1 MRFNEIVYNQLEIDD
16 DVIEEYIR
24 SFDRSFDEE
33 ELSIDD
39 CTIDDFINFVT
50 ERYYIDDFVET
61 TDVEWD
67 LKKKYFHDE
76 LNRVKA
82 QMNND

>member
-1 MRFNEIVYNQLEIDD
+1 MRFNEIIYNQLEIDD
-16 DVIEEYIR
+16 DIIEEYI
-24 SFDRSFDEE
+24 RSFDEE

-61 TDVEWD
+61 TDVEYD
-67 LKKKYFHDE
+67 LRKEYFHNE
-76 LNRVKA
+76 LNRVKD

>member
-1 MRFNEIVYNQLEIDD
+1 MRFNEIIYNQLEIDD
-16 DVIEEYIR
+16 DVIEEYI
-24 SFDRSFDEE
+24 RSFDEE

-61 TDVEWD
+61 TDVEYD
-67 LKKKYFHDE
+67 LRTIYFHNE
-76 LNRVKA
+76 LNRVKD

>member
-16 DVIEEYIR
+16 DVIEEYI
-24 SFDRSFDEE
+24 RSFDEE

-50 ERYYIDDFVET
+50 ERYYIDDFIET
-61 TDVEWD
+61 TDVEYD
-67 LKKKYFHDE
+67 LRNKYFHDE
-76 LNRVKA
+76 IRRVKE
-82 QMNND
+82 QLNND

>member
-1 MRFNEIVYNQLEIDD
+1 MRFNEIIYNQLEIDD
-16 DVIEEYIR
+16 DVIEEYI
-24 SFDRSFDEE
+24 RSFDEE

-61 TDVEWD
+61 TDVEYD
-67 LKKKYFHDE
+67 LRNIYFHNE
-76 LNRVKA
+76 LNRVKD

>member
-1 MRFNEIVYNQLEIDD
+1 MRFNERVYNQLEIDD
-16 DVIEEYIR
+16 DVIEDYIK
-24 SFDRSFDEE
+24 SFEDEDI
-33 ELSIDD
+33 SIED

-61 TDVEWD
+61 TDVEYD
-67 LKKKYFHDE
+67 LRTIYFHNE
-76 LNRVKA
+76 LNRVKD

>member
-1 MRFNEIVYNQLEIDD
+1 MRFNEIIHNQLEIDD
-16 DVIEEYIR
+16 DIIEEYIR

-39 CTIDDFINFVT
+39 CTIDDFINFVI
-50 ERYYIDDFVET
+50 ERYYIDDLVET
-61 TDVEWD
+61 TDVEYD
-67 LKKKYFHDE
+67 LRKKYFHDE
-76 LNRVKA
+76 LNRVKD

>member
-1 MRFNEIVYNQLEIDD
+1 MRFNEIIYNQLEIDD
-16 DVIEEYIR
+16 DVIEEYI
-24 SFDRSFDEE
+24 RSFDEE

-61 TDVEWD
+61 TDCEYD

-76 LNRVKA
+76 LNRVKD

>member
-16 DVIEEYIR
+16 DIIEEYIK
-24 SFDRSFDEE
+24 SFDEE

-50 ERYYIDDFVET
+50 ERYYIDDFIET
-61 TDVEWD
+61 TDVEYD
-67 LKKKYFHDE
+67 LRNKYFHDE
-76 LNRVKA
+76 IKRVKD
-82 QMNND
+82 QINND

>member
-1 MRFNEIVYNQLEIDD
+1 MRFNEIVYNQLEND

-39 CTIDDFINFVT
+39 CTIDDFIDFVT
-50 ERYYIDDFVET
+50 GKYYIEDFVET
-61 TDVEWD
+61 TDVEYD

-82 QMNND
+82 QTKND

>member
-1 MRFNEIVYNQLEIDD
+1 MRFNEIIYNQLEIDD
-16 DVIEEYIR
+16 DIIEEYI
-24 SFDRSFDEE
+24 RSFDEE

-61 TDVEWD
+61 TDVEYD
-67 LKKKYFHDE
+67 LRTIYFHNE
-76 LNRVKA
+76 LNRVKD

>member
-16 DVIEEYIR
+16 DVIEEYV
-24 SFDRSFDEE
+24 RSFDEE

-50 ERYYIDDFVET
+50 ERYYIDDFIET
-61 TDVEWD
+61 TDVEYD
-67 LKKKYFHDE
+67 LRNKYFHDE
-76 LNRVKA
+76 IRRVKE
-82 QMNND
+82 QLNND

>member
-1 MRFNEIVYNQLEIDD
+1 MRFNEIIYNQLEIDD
-16 DVIEEYIR
+16 DIIEEYIR

-50 ERYYIDDFVET
+50 ERYYIEDFIET
-61 TDVEWD
+61 TDREYN
-67 LKKKYFHDE
+67 LKKEYFHDE

>member
-1 MRFNEIVYNQLEIDD
+1 MRFNEIIYNQLEIDD
-16 DVIEEYIR
+16 DIIEEYI
-24 SFDRSFDEE
+24 RSFDEE

-61 TDVEWD
+61 TDVEYD
-67 LKKKYFHDE
+67 LRNIYFHNE
-76 LNRVKA
+76 LNRVKD

>member
-1 MRFNEIVYNQLEIDD
+1 MRFNEIIYNQLEIDD

-24 SFDRSFDEE
+24 SFDEE
-33 ELSIDD
+33 ELSIND

-50 ERYYIDDFVET
+50 EKYYIEDFIET
-61 TDVEWD
+61 TDCEYN
-67 LKKKYFHDE
+67 LKKEYFHDE

>member
-1 MRFNEIVYNQLEIDD
+1 MRFNEIIYNQLEIDD

-24 SFDRSFDEE
+24 SFDEE

-39 CTIDDFINFVT
+39 CTINDFINFVT
-50 ERYYIDDFVET
+50 ERYYIEDFIET
-61 TDVEWD
+61 TDCEYN
-67 LKKKYFHDE
+67 LNKEYFHDE

-82 QMNND
+82 QMKK

>member
-1 MRFNEIVYNQLEIDD
+1 MRFNEIIYNQLEIDD
-16 DVIEEYIR
+16 DVIEEYI
-24 SFDRSFDEE
+24 RSFDEE

-61 TDVEWD
+61 TDVEYD
-67 LKKKYFHDE
+67 LRNIYFHNE
-76 LNRVKA
+76 LNRVKN

>member
-1 MRFNEIVYNQLEIDD
+1 MRFNEIIYNQLEIDD
-16 DVIEEYIR
+16 DIIEEYIR

-39 CTIDDFINFVT
+39 CTIDDFIDFVT
-50 ERYYIDDFVET
+50 ERYYIEDFIET
-61 TDVEWD
+61 TDCEYN
-67 LKKKYFHDE
+67 LKKEYFHDE

-82 QMNND
+82 QMKK